1 MATHGNYEHSDART
15 GPLWVAGVVLALV
28 LIGSLWVS
36 RRIDRRL
43 TAGLAE
49 GQATS
54 PIAELRQAPDAPELQ
69 AVPSVELEL
78 LRAEEERLLHSP
90 ASWIDPVNGIVRL
103 PIEEALEKVLGEG
116 FPVRTEEKR

>member
-54 PIAELRQAPDAPELQ
+54 PIAELRQGPDAPELQ

-103 PIEEALEKVLGEG
+103 PIEEALEKVLAEG

>member
-103 PIEEALEKVLGEG
+103 PIEEALEKVLAEG